1 MPRYFVV
8 WQKGGPL
15 LGMPPTLPTM
25 ACTIL
30 FVIDCLKSVIE
41 QDGTVGLWSAGW
53 AGGLIENYLFHI
65 RTSLFQ
71 LYVNIK
77 QAFTSRVLLFTA
89 ATAAVRIVEGTLRG
103 MYSPKGLLTVRMTS

>member
-1 MPRYFVV
+1 VQEWIEEGAFSRAGRIVGGV
-8 WQKGGPL
+8 AIQVCEEGGCRRRHWQWWL
-15 LGMPPTLPTM
+15 L
-25 ACTIL
+25 
-30 FVIDCLKSVIE
+30 
-41 QDGTVGLWSAGW
+41 LWCCSSHDEVQSKF
-53 AGGLIENYLFHI
+53 LIENYLFHI
-65 RTSLFQ
+65 QTSLFQ

>member
-1 MPRYFVV
+1 MYGK
-8 WQKGGPL
+8 KGGPL
-15 LGMPPTLPTM
+15 LEMPPTLPTM

-30 FVIDCLKSVIE
+30 FVIDCPKSVIE
-41 QDGTVGLWSAGW
+41 QDGSVWPWSAGW

-89 ATAAVRIVEGTLRG
+89 ATATVRVVEGTLWG
-103 MYSPKGLLTVRMTS
+103 MYSPKGLLVVCMTS

>member
-15 LGMPPTLPTM
+15 LGMPPTLTTM

-30 FVIDCLKSVIE
+30 VVIDNGSV
-41 QDGTVGLWSAGW
+41 GPWSTGW
-53 AGGLIENYLFHI
+53 TGGLIENYLFHI

-103 MYSPKGLLTVRMTS
+103 MYSPKGLLTVCMTSGCSQGVLS